1 MQIKVFTA
9 PRLHEAL
16 ALVRKGLGP
25 DAIVLDRMEGVDD
38 NGLKVWHVHAA
49 LDQQSSSSQK
59 NDIKSLQKPSITPQ
73 HDGLYVKKL
82 EASMQ
87 RLERIVEGLGRK
99 ESENL
104 RLAMT
109 DKSVQEAFDT
119 LVSMGVA
126 PSYAFDFSEDFA
138 VHRPIGTNILPWGER
153 IKPQEKPVVMLL
165 AGPSGA
171 GKTLLAAK
179 LATHYSM
186 RGVRVSLIT
195 TDVNRMG
202 GSDVLKS
209 YADVLGAAF
218 YTLRQKDDVQAV
230 MQATET
236 AQLLLIDSEGWNN
249 HRSAALKNQCA
260 IWQALACTHRVFVM
274 PANMDEIDGM
284 ELLASAEAMNMT
296 HIAFTKLDETSSP
309 GKIINWSMASKL
321 GLSYG
326 GFGPDVPEQM
336 GWLTPQAM
344 TALLESKRK
353 KSKELA

>member
-16 ALVRKGLGP
+16 GLVRKGLGP
-25 DAIVLDRMEGVDD
+25 DAIVLDRMEGVDE
-38 NGLKVWHVHAA
+38 NGFKVWHVHAA
-49 LDQQSSSSQK
+49 LDQQHEVSQK
-59 NDIKSLQKPSITPQ
+59 NDDKASRKPSSSPQ
-73 HDGLYVKKL
+73 HDVLYVKKL
-82 EASMQ
+82 ESSMQ

-119 LVSMGVA
+119 LVGMGVA
-126 PSYAFDFSEDFA
+126 PSYAFDLAEDFA
-138 VHRPIGTNILPWGER
+138 VHKPIGTSLLPWGER

-171 GKTLLAAK
+171 GKSLLAAK

-186 RGVRVSLIT
+186 RGVRVSLMT

-202 GSDVLKS
+202 GSEALKS

-218 YTLRQKDDVQAV
+218 YTLRQKSDVQAA
-230 MQATET
+230 MQGAKT
-236 AQLLLIDSEGWNN
+236 AQLLLIDSEGWNS
-249 HRSAALKNQCA
+249 HRSAASKNQCA
-260 IWQALACTHRVFVM
+260 IWQELPCTHRVFVM

-284 ELLASAEAMNMT
+284 ELLAAIEAMNMT

-336 GWLTPQAM
+336 GWLTAQAM

-353 KSKELA
+353 KVKGLV